1 MSVSCVV
8 PGTVDRQT
16 LKTEERMQPT
26 DQMLRRYS
34 EAFQR
39 KVVSEIE
46 SGRYSIEAARQV
58 YDIGGKTTIQ
68 RWIRKYGVNHSVGK
82 VVRIEMADEQQKLK
96 LVEAEKAELERAL
109 GQSHL
114 KILYLE
120 AMIAEYEKLQKAD
133 ERKKKK

>member
-1 MSVSCVV
+1 MEREDRAVV
-8 PGTVDRQT
+8 
-16 LKTEERMQPT
+16 
-26 DQMLRRYS
+26 RYS

-46 SGRYSIEAARQV
+46 RGRYSIEGARQV

-68 RWIRKYGVNHSVGK
+68 RWLVKHGTNQSVGK

-96 LVEAEKAELERAL
+96 QTQVEKAELERAL
-109 GQSHL
+109 GQSQV
-114 KILYLE
+114 KIMYLE
-120 AMIAEYEKLQKAD
+120 AVIAEYEKRQKAS